1 MSFGRTYWI
10 LIAFCLAPVIPL
22 SFSRWVC
29 VNYSFANITSVT
41 QLSAIC
47 LFVGWSFFL
56 YRYFFLGGSLLL
68 LLLIFPLAFSNVRLV
83 WPASSA
89 VTVMQSSTCMCA
101 LCLCVSPKLVC
112 NCRWAFE
119 FGVHFAKH
127 STLGQTFLT
136 FCMNIK
142 PTWDISLGSTHRE
155 KHA

>member
-1 MSFGRTYWI
+1 MNSNCFLSCSRNSSLVLSLGVCQLQFCKQHVSHSIVCDLFICWMI
-10 LIAFCLAPVIPL
+10 LFPFYI
-22 SFSRWVC
+22 R
-29 VNYSFANITSVT
+29 
-41 QLSAIC
+41 
-47 LFVGWSFFL
+47 
-56 YRYFFLGGSLLL
+56 FLGVSLLFL
-68 LLLIFPLAFSNVRLV
+68 LWIFSLAFSNVRLV

-89 VTVMQSSTCMCA
+89 VTVMQSSTCVCA
-101 LCLCVSPKLVC
+101 LCLYVCVCVCVSPKLVC

-155 KHA
+155 KHV